1 MAWEL
6 QKRMRMIDR
15 LRGGRFLPVLLV
27 GAALVSVGASDL
39 FGQRGR
45 APVETKEDVAE
56 KMQLLRQVLDQSF
69 EIQRQISDAQ
79 GERQLTMDL
88 LQSRINLIRAEI
100 DGLKEKTTEQEAS
113 ITEADKETDELV
125 TENEALETVQAMQ
138 KENVDNYERRVR
150 DVSERLPEVLKVKIQ
165 PLLDRLPDPA
175 TKAED
180 IKASVSERYQT
191 VLGILNEINKFNT
204 DIHVVRER
212 RKASDGRE
220 VEVDTMY
227 VGLAKA
233 YYAGEGETAEI
244 AGVGTVGPT
253 GWAWAER
260 PELGNAI
267 RELIGVHAG
276 KNPAAFVV
284 IPVTIE

>member
-1 MAWEL
+1 
-6 QKRMRMIDR
+6 MRMIDR